1 MKVILEVYF
10 TEMIVWH
17 PSGNWKVVKIIV
29 ILYIK
34 LITWGKR
41 FMDKLKIV
49 DSFVKMY
56 FPSVKISL
64 TVLRTVSL
72 EYAQIKTKQHRT
84 LIKRAPT
91 IQTFAWRSLRNS
103 EFKLYNIIV
112 TKLCMQRTIFDC
124 LSRIGGFGLNGHW
137 KQQRRLLLSCF
148 SSYSAFWWI
157 IEYIYGVFILN
168 SSSLSFISIT

>member
-1 MKVILEVYF
+1 
-10 TEMIVWH
+10 
-17 PSGNWKVVKIIV
+17 
-29 ILYIK
+29 
-34 LITWGKR
+34 
-41 FMDKLKIV
+41 
-49 DSFVKMY
+49 MY

-91 IQTFAWRSLRNS
+91 IQTFAWRSLRNL
-103 EFKLYNIIV
+103 ELFRIQAIQYHCDKIV
-112 TKLCMQRTIFDC
+112 YAENYFW
-124 LSRIGGFGLNGHW
+124 LSRPNRRVGLNGHW